1 MGDEILKFR
10 LKMLVLM
17 KFDGKYARCNGSAC
31 YTSIFNMPVVQLAVQ
46 SIRNK
51 NIQETVLSVG

>member
-1 MGDEILKFR
+1 M